1 MQKKSFRPKKPAS
14 PSYPLLR
21 EVDHN
26 TVSRWG
32 LATLGGLLLGGAACT
47 PAHADP
53 PMPGVPA
60 RARVE
65 KKNDGKAVRPPDAGA
80 PTVTTVVHMGKT
92 AAPRIDADKA
102 KAGEATETK
111 TSKKANKKAPKAG
124 KKEQTDAAVTNTT
137 SHTADVPT
145 MPDRSRMVTAGV
157 PVRQRIEP
165 PAEDTGKG
173 DSSAKSDGAKKDTA
187 SAPNKAKPERAP

>member
-21 EVDHN
+21 EVDHH

-32 LATLGGLLLGGAACT
+32 LATLGGLLLGGATCT
-47 PAHADP
+47 PANADP
-53 PMPGVPA
+53 PMPGVPP

-65 KKNDGKAVRPPDAGA
+65 QKDDGKAVRLPDAGA

-92 AAPRIDADKA
+92 SAPRVDADKA
-102 KAGEATETK
+102 KAGEAAAAK
-111 TSKKANKKAPKAG
+111 TGKKADKKDPKAG
-124 KKEQTDAAVTNTT
+124 KKEQTDAAGTAAT

-145 MPDRSRMVTAGV
+145 KPDRSRMVRAGV
-157 PVRQRIEP
+157 PMRQRIEP
-165 PAEDTGKG
+165 PTEDKGKA
-173 DSSAKSDGAKKDTA
+173 DSSAKSDGEKKDTA
-187 SAPNKAKPERAP
+187 SAPNKAKP